1 MKAGKLKGII
11 IKIVILAVVFAAAAA
26 GVFAWMSRENISGDR
41 KMQDATF
48 PLVYLT
54 YKDTQINCLHG
65 YAKPMQITAMRD
77 TITPLN
83 TDRTLE
89 IQIKNFGQNIKDL
102 NFQVITLDG
111 ETILEKTK
119 VTNFRTDGEY
129 VKATLELQ
137 NQLLM
142 DQEYVLQL
150 QVTVGSKDI
159 YYYTRVIRQDG
170 LHTEDYLNF
179 VLDFY
184 QRCMD
189 GSEENL
195 NIFANMIEV
204 DPDSDNSTLANM
216 NIHNNVDVMTWGALE
231 PQIYAHPVPSIKEIN
246 GTTASIVLNYMI
258 SAQNEE
264 GQTELYEVEEFY
276 RLRYTSLQTYLL
288 DFERS
293 TNQVFEPE
301 IEGTMTEQGIN
312 LGIRDRDVEYRSD
325 DQNQFVSFVQGNS
338 LWSYSVTD
346 HKMTQ
351 IFNFSQ
357 DENSDE
363 RDRYRQN
370 MIKIIE
376 VKENGNVYFSVTGY
390 MNRGNHEGESG
401 VALYCYDA
409 SLLQIEEL
417 VFVDTLES
425 YELMKR
431 DVEALNYVTEDKS
444 KFYFI
449 LDGTVYE
456 VGLSTRSISTVI
468 TDLSAGCYA
477 GSETN
482 RYFAWLAENNPYQSV
497 NLNVMDL
504 ETKEIRTISAGSGE
518 CIQVIGFMEE
528 DVVYGLADASEIQT
542 IHPGAEVFPMKAVFI
557 ENAAGERVKEY
568 TPSGCYVT
576 EGVISEKL
584 LTLKRAVKTDG
595 VFQETTDDQIV
606 SNMTDK
612 VEEFSVTTQNSSRKL
627 TEIVLTSEEILE
639 SKTPKVVHSKQMDL
653 QENRQV
659 TIVTKNDNDEGYYVY
674 GRGMLDSVH
683 KSANTAI
690 QRADEIKGV
699 VVDEHQHYVWERGNR
714 SEAASVSLDEIPE
727 IMKQGTMD
735 KDKLQEALGKKVLDL
750 SGCTWEM
757 VLYFIDQGSPVLA
770 QIQDQVIL
778 ITGYDQFANILVLY
792 QGAAETVYWGSDDSD
807 VTFPLS
813 GNLFMTYLND

>member
-11 IKIVILAVVFAAAAA
+11 VKIVILAVVFAAAAA
-26 GVFAWMSRENISGDR
+26 GIFAWMSRENISGDR

-65 YAKPMQITAMRD
+65 YAKPMQVTAMRD

-89 IQIKNFGQNIKDL
+89 VQIKNFGQNIKDL

-111 ETILEKTK
+111 ETVLEKTK
-119 VTNFRTDGEY
+119 VTNFRTDGDY

-195 NIFANMIEV
+195 NTLANLIEV
-204 DPDSDNSTLANM
+204 DPDFDNSTLANM
-216 NIHNNVDVMTWGALE
+216 NIHNNVDVMTWGALQ

-258 SAQNEE
+258 SAQNAE

-288 DFERS
+288 DFERN
-293 TNQVFEPE
+293 TNQVFDPE

-312 LGIRDRDVEYRSD
+312 LGIRDRDVEYRCD
-325 DQNQFVSFVQGNS
+325 DQNQFISFVQGNS
-338 LWSYSVTD
+338 LWSYSVAD

-357 DENSDE
+357 NENSDE

-468 TDLSAGCYA
+468 TDLSSGCYA

-497 NLNVMDL
+497 TLNVMDL

-518 CIQVIGFMEE
+518 YIQVIGFMEE

-542 IHPGAEVFPMKAVFI
+542 AHPGAEIFPMKAVFI

-568 TPSGCYVT
+568 MPSGCYVT

-612 VEEFSVTTQNSSRKL
+612 VEGFSVTTQNSSRKL

-653 QENRQV
+653 EENRQV
-659 TIVTKNDNDEGYYVY
+659 TIVTKNDNDDGYYVY
-674 GRGMLDSVH
+674 GRGMLDSIH

-699 VVDEHQHYVWERGNR
+699 VVDEHQHYIWERGNR

-727 IMKQGTMD
+727 IMKQGIMD
-735 KDKLQEALGKKVLDL
+735 KEKLQEALGKKVLDL

-757 VLYFIDQGSPVLA
+757 ILYFIDQGSPVLA

-792 QGAAETVYWGSDDSD
+792 QGATETVYWGSDDSD

-813 GNLFMTYLND
+813 GNLFMTYVND

>member
-1 MKAGKLKGII
+1 MRAEKLKGII
-11 IKIVILAVVFAAAAA
+11 IKIVVLVAVFAAAAT
-26 GVFAWMSRENISGDR
+26 GIYVWMSREDILGDR

-54 YKDTQINCLHG
+54 HKDTQINCLHG
-65 YAKPMQITAMRD
+65 YTKPMQITAMRD

-89 IQIKNFGQNIKDL
+89 VQIKNFGQNIKDL

-111 ETILEKTK
+111 KDVLEKTK
-119 VTNFRTDGEY
+119 VTNFRTDGDY

-150 QVTVGSKDI
+150 QVTAGSKDL

-170 LHTEDYLNF
+170 LHTEDYLKF

-195 NIFANMIEV
+195 NILANIIET
-204 DPDSDNSTLANM
+204 DLNADNSTLANM

-246 GTTASIVLNYMI
+246 GTTASIVLNYML
-258 SAQNEE
+258 SAQNAQ
-264 GQTELYEVEEFY
+264 GQTEFYEVEEFY

-293 TNQVFEPE
+293 TNQVFDPE
-301 IEGTMTEQGIN
+301 IEGTVSEDGIH
-312 LGIRDRDVEYRSD
+312 LGIRSRDVEYRSD
-325 DQNQFVSFVQGNS
+325 EQNQFVAFVQGNS
-338 LWSYSVTD
+338 LWSYSVEEN
-346 HKMTQ
+346 KMTQ
-351 IFNFSQ
+351 VFSFRQ
-357 DENSDE
+357 DQNSDE

-370 MIKIIE
+370 SIKIIE
-376 VKENGNVYFSVTGY
+376 VKENGNLYFSVTGY

-401 VALYCYDA
+401 VALYYYDS
-409 SLLQIEEL
+409 SLHQIEEL

-456 VGLSTRSISTVI
+456 VGLSTRSIETVI
-468 TDLSAGCYA
+468 TGLSQGCYA

-497 NLNVMDL
+497 NLNIMDL

-518 CIQVIGFMEE
+518 CIQVIGFME
-528 DVVYGLADASEIQT
+528 DDIVYGLADAAEIQT
-542 IHPGAEVFPMKAVFI
+542 THPGDEVFPMKTVFI
-557 ENAAGERVKEY
+557 ENTLGERVKEY
-568 TPSGCYVT
+568 VPSGCYVT
-576 EGVISEKL
+576 EGIISEKL
-584 LTLKRAVKTDG
+584 LTLKRVVKTDG

-606 SNMTDK
+606 SNMTNK
-612 VEEFSVTTQNSSRKL
+612 IEGFGVTTQNSKRKL
-627 TEIVLTSEEILE
+627 TEIVLMSEEILE
-639 SKTPKVVHSKQMDL
+639 NKTPKVVHSREMDL
-653 QENRQV
+653 EENRQV
-659 TIVTKNDNDEGYYVY
+659 TIVTKSDDDEGYYVY
-674 GRGMLDSVH
+674 GRGMLDSIH
-683 KSANTAI
+683 ASANTAI
-690 QRADEIKGV
+690 QRADDIKGV
-699 VVDEHQHYVWERGNR
+699 VVDAHQNYIWERGNR
-714 SEAASVSLDEIPE
+714 SEAASVSLDEIPD
-727 IMKQGTMD
+727 IMKQGIMD
-735 KDKLQEALGKKVLDL
+735 KARLQEALGKKVLDL
-750 SGCTWEM
+750 SGCSWEM
-757 VLYFIDQGSPVLA
+757 ILYFIDHGSPVLA

-792 QGAAETVYWGSDDSD
+792 QGATETVYWGSDDSD

>member
-1 MKAGKLKGII
+1 MKAEKIKGMI
-11 IKIVILAVVFAAAAA
+11 IKIVVLVLVFAAAAT
-26 GVFAWMSRENISGDR
+26 GIFIWMSRENILSDR
-41 KMQDATF
+41 KMQDSTF

-65 YAKPMQITAMRD
+65 YTKPMQVTAMRD

-111 ETILEKTK
+111 KDVLEKTK
-119 VTNFRTDGEY
+119 VTNFCTDGDY

-142 DQEYVLQL
+142 DQEYVLQI
-150 QVTVGSKDI
+150 QVTTSSKDL

-170 LHTEDYLNF
+170 LHTEDYLKF

-195 NIFANMIEV
+195 NILANIIETNL
-204 DPDSDNSTLANM
+204 DSDNSTLANM
-216 NIHNNVDVMTWGALE
+216 NIYNNVDVMTWGALN

-246 GTTASIVLNYMI
+246 GTTASLVLNYMI

-264 GQTELYEVEEFY
+264 GQTEFYEVEEFY

-293 TNQVFEPE
+293 TNQIFDPE
-301 IEGTMTEQGIN
+301 IEGSVSEEGIN
-312 LGIRDRDVEYRSD
+312 LGIRNRDVEYQSD
-325 DQNQFVSFVQGNS
+325 DQNQFVAFVQGNS
-338 LWSYSVTD
+338 LWSYSVEEN
-346 HKMTQ
+346 KMTQ
-351 IFNFSQ
+351 VFSFRQ

-363 RDRYRQN
+363 RDRYGQN
-370 MIKIIE
+370 SIKIIE
-376 VKENGNVYFSVTGY
+376 VKENGNLYFSVTGY
-390 MNRGNHEGESG
+390 MNRGKHEGESG
-401 VALYCYDA
+401 VALYYYDS
-409 SLLQIEEL
+409 SLHQIEEL

-449 LDGTVYE
+449 LDGTIYQ
-456 VGLSTRSISTVI
+456 VGLSTRSIETVI
-468 TDLSAGCYA
+468 TGLSHGCYA

-497 NLNVMDL
+497 NLNIMDL

-518 CIQVIGFMEE
+518 CIQIIGFMEE
-528 DVVYGLADASEIQT
+528 DIVYGLADASEIQT
-542 IHPGAEVFPMKAVFI
+542 THPGDEVFPMKKVFI
-557 ENAAGERVKEY
+557 ENTLGERVKEY
-568 TPSGCYVT
+568 VPSGCYVT
-576 EGVISEKL
+576 EGIISEKL
-584 LTLKRAVKTDG
+584 LTLKRVVKTDG
-595 VFQETTDDQIV
+595 IFQETTDDQIV
-606 SNMTDK
+606 SNMTNK
-612 VEEFSVTTQNSSRKL
+612 IEGFGVTTQNNRRKL
-627 TEIVLTSEEILE
+627 TEIVLMSEEILD
-639 SKTPKVVHSKQMDL
+639 SKTPKVIHSKEMDL
-653 QENRQV
+653 EENRQV
-659 TIVTKNDNDEGYYVY
+659 TIVTKSDDNEGYYVY
-674 GRGMLDSVH
+674 GRGMLDSIH
-683 KSANTAI
+683 ASANTAI

-699 VVDEHQHYVWERGNR
+699 VVDAHQKYIWERGNR
-714 SEAASVSLDEIPE
+714 SDAASVSLDEIPD
-727 IMKQGTMD
+727 IMKQGIMD
-735 KDKLQEALGKKVLDL
+735 KDRLQEALGKRVLDL

-757 VLYFIDQGSPVLA
+757 ILYFIDQGSPVLA

-792 QGAAETVYWGSDDSD
+792 QGATETVYWGSDDSD
-807 VTFPLS
+807 ATFPLS

>member
-1 MKAGKLKGII
+1 MRAEKLKGII
-11 IKIVILAVVFAAAAA
+11 IKIVVLVAVFAAAAT
-26 GVFAWMSRENISGDR
+26 GIYVWMSREDILGDR

-54 YKDTQINCLHG
+54 HKDTQINCLHG
-65 YAKPMQITAMRD
+65 YTKPMQITAMRD

-89 IQIKNFGQNIKDL
+89 VQIKNFGQNIKDL

-111 ETILEKTK
+111 KDVLEKTK
-119 VTNFRTDGEY
+119 VTNFRTDGDY

-150 QVTVGSKDI
+150 QVTAGSKDL

-170 LHTEDYLNF
+170 LHTEDYLKF

-195 NIFANMIEV
+195 NILANIIET
-204 DPDSDNSTLANM
+204 DLSSDNSTLANM

-246 GTTASIVLNYMI
+246 GTTASIVLNYML
-258 SAQNEE
+258 SAQNAQ
-264 GQTELYEVEEFY
+264 GQTEFYEVEEFY

-293 TNQVFEPE
+293 TNQIFDPE
-301 IEGTMTEQGIN
+301 IEGTVSEEGIH
-312 LGIRDRDVEYRSD
+312 LGIRSRDVEYRSD
-325 DQNQFVSFVQGNS
+325 EQNQFVAFVQGNS
-338 LWSYSVTD
+338 LWSYSIEEN
-346 HKMTQ
+346 KMTQ
-351 IFNFSQ
+351 VFSFRQ
-357 DENSDE
+357 DQNSDE

-370 MIKIIE
+370 SIKIIE
-376 VKENGNVYFSVTGY
+376 VKENGNLYFSVTGY

-401 VALYCYDA
+401 VALYYYDS
-409 SLLQIEEL
+409 SLHQIEEL

-431 DVEALNYVTEDKS
+431 DVEALNYVTQDKS

-456 VGLSTRSISTVI
+456 VGLSTRSIETVI
-468 TDLSAGCYA
+468 TGLSQGCYA

-482 RYFAWLAENNPYQSV
+482 RYFAWLEENNPYQSV
-497 NLNVMDL
+497 NLNIMDL

-518 CIQVIGFMEE
+518 CIQVIGFME
-528 DVVYGLADASEIQT
+528 DDIVYGLADAAEIQT
-542 IHPGAEVFPMKAVFI
+542 THPGDEVFPMKTVFI
-557 ENAAGERVKEY
+557 ENTLGERVKEY
-568 TPSGCYVT
+568 VPSGCYVT
-576 EGVISEKL
+576 EGIISEKL
-584 LTLKRAVKTDG
+584 LTLKRVVKTDG
-595 VFQETTDDQIV
+595 IFQETTDDQIV
-606 SNMTDK
+606 SNMTNK
-612 VEEFSVTTQNSSRKL
+612 IEGFGTTTQNSKRKL
-627 TEIVLTSEEILE
+627 TEIVLMSEEILE
-639 SKTPKVVHSKQMDL
+639 DKTPKVVHSREMDL
-653 QENRQV
+653 EENRQV
-659 TIVTKNDNDEGYYVY
+659 TIVTKSDDNEGYYVY
-674 GRGMLDSVH
+674 GRGMLDSIH
-683 KSANTAI
+683 TSANTAI
-690 QRADEIKGV
+690 QRADDIKGV
-699 VVDEHQHYVWERGNR
+699 VVDAHQKYIWERGNR
-714 SEAASVSLDEIPE
+714 SEAASVSLDEIPD
-727 IMKQGTMD
+727 IMKQGIMD
-735 KDKLQEALGKKVLDL
+735 KAQLQETLGKKVLDL
-750 SGCTWEM
+750 SGCSWEM
-757 VLYFIDQGSPVLA
+757 ILYFIDHGSPVLA

-792 QGAAETVYWGSDDSD
+792 QGATETVYWGSDDSD

>member
-1 MKAGKLKGII
+1 MRAEKLKGII
-11 IKIVILAVVFAAAAA
+11 IKIVVLVAVFAAAAT
-26 GVFAWMSRENISGDR
+26 GIYVWMSREDILGDR

-54 YKDTQINCLHG
+54 HKDTQINCLHG
-65 YAKPMQITAMRD
+65 YTKPMQITAMRD

-89 IQIKNFGQNIKDL
+89 VQIKNFGQNIKDL

-111 ETILEKTK
+111 KDVLEKTK
-119 VTNFRTDGEY
+119 VTNFRTDGDY

-150 QVTVGSKDI
+150 QVKAGSKDL

-170 LHTEDYLNF
+170 LHTEDYLKF

-195 NIFANMIEV
+195 NILANIIET
-204 DPDSDNSTLANM
+204 DFSSDNSTLANM

-246 GTTASIVLNYMI
+246 GTTASIVLNYML
-258 SAQNEE
+258 SAQNAQ
-264 GQTELYEVEEFY
+264 GQTEFYEVEEFY

-293 TNQVFEPE
+293 TNQVFDPE
-301 IEGTMTEQGIN
+301 IEGTVSEDGIH
-312 LGIRDRDVEYRSD
+312 LGIRSRDVEYRSD
-325 DQNQFVSFVQGNS
+325 EQNQFVAFVQGNS
-338 LWSYSVTD
+338 LWSYSVEEN
-346 HKMTQ
+346 KMTQ
-351 IFNFSQ
+351 VFSFRQ
-357 DENSDE
+357 DQNSDE

-370 MIKIIE
+370 SIKIIE
-376 VKENGNVYFSVTGY
+376 VKENGNLYFSVTGY

-401 VALYCYDA
+401 VALYYYDS
-409 SLLQIEEL
+409 SLHQIEEL

-456 VGLSTRSISTVI
+456 VGLSTRSIETVI
-468 TDLSAGCYA
+468 TGLSQGCYA

-482 RYFAWLAENNPYQSV
+482 RYFAWLVENNPYQSV
-497 NLNVMDL
+497 NLNIMDL

-518 CIQVIGFMEE
+518 CIQVIGFME
-528 DVVYGLADASEIQT
+528 DDIVYGLADAAEIQT
-542 IHPGAEVFPMKAVFI
+542 THPGDEVFPMKTVFI
-557 ENAAGERVKEY
+557 ENTLGERVKEY
-568 TPSGCYVT
+568 VPSGCYVT
-576 EGVISEKL
+576 EGIISEKL
-584 LTLKRAVKTDG
+584 LTLKRVVKTDG

-606 SNMTDK
+606 SNMTNK
-612 VEEFSVTTQNSSRKL
+612 IEGFGVTTQNSKRKL
-627 TEIVLTSEEILE
+627 TEIVLMSEEILE
-639 SKTPKVVHSKQMDL
+639 NKTPKVVHSREMDL
-653 QENRQV
+653 EENRQV
-659 TIVTKNDNDEGYYVY
+659 TIVTKSDDNEGYYVY
-674 GRGMLDSVH
+674 GRGMLDSIH
-683 KSANTAI
+683 ASANTAI
-690 QRADEIKGV
+690 QRADDIKGV
-699 VVDEHQHYVWERGNR
+699 VVDAHQNYIWERGNR
-714 SEAASVSLDEIPE
+714 SEAASVSLDEIPD
-727 IMKQGTMD
+727 IMKQGIMD
-735 KDKLQEALGKKVLDL
+735 KARLQEALGKKVLDL
-750 SGCTWEM
+750 SGCSWEM
-757 VLYFIDQGSPVLA
+757 ILYFIDHGSPVLA

-792 QGAAETVYWGSDDSD
+792 QGATETVYWGSDDSD